1 MNRIQADRASGGG
14 PSANGKPKQA
24 DKAAGDVKSVDSTS
38 SASEHD
44 NLNVAEALDQM
55 HDKFAQLREQ
65 LAGVIVG
72 QQEVSEQ
79 LLIGLLCRGHC
90 ILQGMP
96 GLAKTMLVS
105 TLSSLIDLSF
115 RRVQF
120 TPDLM
125 PGDITGTE
133 VLEEDHTTG
142 KRVFR
147 FVEGPI
153 FGNVLLA
160 DEINRTP
167 PKTQSALLEA
177 MQERQLTICGKTYDL
192 PDPFFVLATQNP
204 VETEG
209 TYPLPEAQL
218 DRFLL
223 KIHVQYPSR
232 EDELEIARRQTTDY
246 RFETRQVL
254 DAEQMLLMQR
264 LVREVIVSEH
274 VYAAALDLVR
284 STRPDEG
291 MMDGE
296 LQSLVQWGA
305 GPRATIALLMAA
317 KARALLNHR
326 CHATTGDL
334 VAVAHPVLRHRIILT
349 FNAEAAGIDADSILT
364 KIVRSTGSLKA
375 SGVEEG
381 PAE

>member
-1 MNRIQADRASGGG
+1 ME
-14 PSANGKPKQA
+14 
-24 DKAAGDVKSVDSTS
+24 TS
-38 SASEHD
+38 KD
-44 NLNVAEALDQM
+44 VAEAIDAM
-55 HDKFAQLREQ
+55 HEQFLELRRQ

-72 QQEVSEQ
+72 QDEVAEQ
-79 LLIGLLCRGHC
+79 LLIAMLCKGHC

-105 TLSSLIDLSF
+105 TMASLIDLSF

-133 VLEEDHTTG
+133 VLQEDQTTG
-142 KRVFR
+142 KRVFQ
-147 FVEGPI
+147 FIEGPL
-153 FGNVLLA
+153 FGNVILA

-177 MQERQLTICGKTYDL
+177 MQERQLTVCGKTYKL

-223 KIHVQYPSR
+223 KIHVKYPSR
-232 EDELEIARRQTTDY
+232 AEELEIARRQTTDY
-246 RFETRQVL
+246 SFQTKTVI
-254 DAEQMLLMQR
+254 DIDHMHSMQS
-264 LVREVIVSEH
+264 LVRNVVVAEH
-274 VYAAALDLVR
+274 VYEAALDLVR
-284 STRPDEG
+284 GTRPDEG
-291 MMDGE
+291 SMATD

-305 GPRATIALLMAA
+305 GPRATIALLLAA
-317 KARALLNHR
+317 KARALLNRR
-326 CHATTGDL
+326 CHATTADL
-334 VAVAHPVLRHRIILT
+334 AAVALPVLRHRVILT
-349 FNAEAAGIDADSILT
+349 FNAEAAGIDADSVLNRILENT
-364 KIVRSTGSLKA
+364 KSLQTA
-375 SGVEEG
+375 
-381 PAE
+381 

>member
-1 MNRIQADRASGGG
+1 MNRLETETPKRNGSENGQAAE
-14 PSANGKPKQA
+14 SAVP
-24 DKAAGDVKSVDSTS
+24 TS
-38 SASEHD
+38 KH
-44 NLNVAEALDQM
+44 VAETVDRM
-55 HDKFAQLREQ
+55 HEKFRQLREQ
-65 LAGVIVG
+65 LGGIIVG
-72 QQEVSEQ
+72 QDEVSEQ
-79 LLIGLLCRGHC
+79 LLIALLCRGHC

-105 TLSSLIDLSF
+105 TMASLIDMSF

-147 FVEGPI
+147 FVEGPL
-153 FGNVLLA
+153 FGNVILA

-177 MQERQLTICGKTYDL
+177 MQEHQLTVCGKTYSL

-223 KIHVQYPSR
+223 KIHVKYPNR
-232 EDELEIARRQTTDY
+232 DEELEIARRQTTDY
-246 RFETRQVL
+246 SFETKTVL
-254 DAEQMLLMQR
+254 NTEQIHEMQA
-264 LVREVIVSEH
+264 LVRSVVVSDH

-284 STRPDEG
+284 GTRPEESAMSD
-291 MMDGE
+291 D
-296 LQSLVQWGA
+296 LKSLIQWGA
-305 GPRATIALLMAA
+305 GPRATIAVLMAA
-317 KARALLNHR
+317 KARALLNRR
-326 CHATTGDL
+326 CHATTADL
-334 VAVAHPVLRHRIILT
+334 VAVAHPVLRHRVILT
-349 FNAEAAGIDADSILT
+349 FNAEAAGIDADSVLT
-364 KIVRSTGSLKA
+364 RIIENTPSLNK
-375 SGVEEG
+375 
-381 PAE
+381 PAKEATA

>member
-1 MNRIQADRASGGG
+1 MNRIE
-14 PSANGKPKQA
+14 PHANGVENGRHPA
-24 DKAAGDVKSVDSTS
+24 SPATPVDVAAAVDRLH
-38 SASEHD
+38 EQYQ
-44 NLNVAEALDQM
+44 E
-55 HDKFAQLREQ
+55 FRRQ

-72 QQEVSEQ
+72 QEEVSEQ
-79 LLIGLLCRGHC
+79 LLIALLCRGHC

-105 TLSSLIDLSF
+105 TVASLIDMTF

-133 VLEEDHTTG
+133 ILEEDHTTG

-147 FVEGPI
+147 FVEGPL
-153 FGNVLLA
+153 FGNVILA

-177 MQERQLTICGKTYDL
+177 MQEHQLTVCGKTYQL

-223 KIHVQYPSR
+223 KIHVRYPSR
-232 EDELEIARRQTTDY
+232 TEELEIARRQTTDY
-246 RFETRQVL
+246 SFSTQTVL
-254 DAEQMLLMQR
+254 DIHELHRIQQ
-264 LVREVIVSEH
+264 LVRSVVVSDH

-284 STRPDEG
+284 ASRPEER
-291 MMDGE
+291 MLPRE
-296 LQSLVQWGA
+296 LQGMVQWGA

-317 KARALLNHR
+317 KARALLQRR

-334 VAVAHPVLRHRIILT
+334 IAVALPVLRHRVILT

-364 KIVRSTGSLKA
+364 KMIESTASLQKSA
-375 SGVEEG
+375 TAK
-381 PAE
+381 PAATAR

>member
-1 MNRIQADRASGGG
+1 MSRLEPSTMPAGNPKDNGHARETDPIATGVDVADA
-14 PSANGKPKQA
+14 
-24 DKAAGDVKSVDSTS
+24 VDR
-38 SASEHD
+38 
-44 NLNVAEALDQM
+44 M
-55 HDKFAQLREQ
+55 HDKFSELRTQ

-72 QQEVSEQ
+72 QEDVSEQ
-79 LLIGLLCRGHC
+79 LLIALLCRGHC

-105 TLSSLIDLSF
+105 TLASLIDMSF

-147 FVEGPI
+147 FVEGPL
-153 FGNVLLA
+153 FGNVILA

-177 MQERQLTICGKTYDL
+177 MQERQITVCGKTYRL

-223 KIHVQYPSR
+223 KVHVQYPDR
-232 EDELEIARRQTTDY
+232 EQELEIARRQTTDY
-246 RFETRQVL
+246 SFETSTVL
-254 DAEQMLLMQR
+254 DADDLHSMQS
-264 LVREVIVSEH
+264 LVRDVVVSDH

-284 STRPDEG
+284 GTRPDEG
-291 MMDGE
+291 DMPDD
-296 LQSLVQWGA
+296 LQQMVQWGA
-305 GPRATIALLMAA
+305 GPRATIALLLAA
-317 KARALLNHR
+317 KARALLNRR
-326 CHATTGDL
+326 CHATTADL

-349 FNAEAAGIDADSILT
+349 FNAEAAGIDADSVLT
-364 KIVRSTGSLKA
+364 KIIESTPSLQKQA
-375 SGVEEG
+375 RETT
-381 PAE
+381 A

>member
-1 MNRIQADRASGGG
+1 MINQIELPVNGQDKGHSLATSG
-14 PSANGKPKQA
+14 N
-24 DKAAGDVKSVDSTS
+24 SVD
-38 SASEHD
+38 
-44 NLNVAEALDQM
+44 VAGAVDRLQQQYQE
-55 HDKFAQLREQ
+55 LRRQ

-72 QQEVSEQ
+72 QEEVSEQ

-105 TLSSLIDLSF
+105 TLASLIEMTF

-133 VLEEDHTTG
+133 ILEEDRTTG
-142 KRVFR
+142 KRIFR
-147 FVEGPI
+147 FVEGPL
-153 FGNVLLA
+153 FGNVVLA

-177 MQERQLTICGKTYDL
+177 MQERQLTVCGKTYKL

-223 KIHVQYPSR
+223 KIHVRYPNR
-232 EDELEIARRQTTDY
+232 TEELEIARRQTTDY
-246 RFETRQVL
+246 FFETKKVL
-254 DAEQMLLMQR
+254 DIVQLHQMQG
-264 LVREVIVSEH
+264 LVRSVIVSDH
-274 VYAAALDLVR
+274 VYAAAVDLVR
-284 STRPDEG
+284 SSRPEEG
-291 MMDGE
+291 MLPKE
-296 LQSLVQWGA
+296 LQGMVQWGA
-305 GPRATIALLMAA
+305 GPRATIALIMAA
-317 KARALLNHR
+317 KARALLHQR
-326 CHATTGDL
+326 CHATAADL
-334 VAVAHPVLRHRIILT
+334 IAIAQPVLRHRIILT
-349 FNAEAAGIDADSILT
+349 FNAEAAGIDADSVLLKLIDSTPSLH
-364 KIVRSTGSLKA
+364 KTGSAGKA
-375 SGVEEG
+375 AAGR
-381 PAE
+381 

>member
-1 MNRIQADRASGGG
+1 MSQLHSNTAESDRASGNGH
-14 PSANGKPKQA
+14 ANKPLIE
-24 DKAAGDVKSVDSTS
+24 TS
-38 SASEHD
+38 KD
-44 NLNVAEALDQM
+44 VAEAVDRVHEQFNALRQ
-55 HDKFAQLREQ
+55 QLK
-65 LAGVIVG
+65 GVIVG
-72 QQEVSEQ
+72 QDEVSEQ
-79 LLIGLLCRGHC
+79 LLIALLCKGHC

-105 TLSSLIDLSF
+105 TMASLIDMSF

-133 VLEEDHTTG
+133 VLQEDHTTG
-142 KRVFR
+142 KRVFQ
-147 FVEGPI
+147 FVEGPL
-153 FGNVLLA
+153 FGNVILA

-177 MQERQLTICGKTYDL
+177 MQERQLTVCGKTYTL

-223 KIHVQYPSR
+223 KIHVQYPNR
-232 EDELEIARRQTTDY
+232 EEELEIARRQTTDY
-246 RFETRQVL
+246 SFETKKVL
-254 DAEQMLLMQR
+254 DSDDIHKMQT
-264 LVREVIVSEH
+264 LVRSVVVSDH

-284 STRPDEG
+284 GTRPDESDN
-291 MMDGE
+291 MSDE
-296 LQSLVQWGA
+296 LKSLIQWGA

-317 KARALLNHR
+317 KARALLNRR
-326 CHATTGDL
+326 CHTTTQDL
-334 VAVAHPVLRHRIILT
+334 IAVALPVLRHRVVLT
-349 FNAEAAGIDADSILT
+349 FNAEAAGIDADLVLN
-364 KIVRSTGSLKA
+364 KIVQETPSLQKPVKENA
-375 SGVEEG
+375 
-381 PAE
+381 

>member
-1 MNRIQADRASGGG
+1 MNRLETSPKPSGHPKENGHAKSAITTSAD
-14 PSANGKPKQA
+14 
-24 DKAAGDVKSVDSTS
+24 
-38 SASEHD
+38 
-44 NLNVAEALDQM
+44 VAEAVDQM
-55 HDKFAQLREQ
+55 HEKFAELRTQ

-72 QQEVSEQ
+72 QEDVSEQ
-79 LLIGLLCRGHC
+79 LLIALLCRGHC

-105 TLSSLIDLSF
+105 TLASLIDMSF

-142 KRVFR
+142 KRIFR
-147 FVEGPI
+147 FVEGPL
-153 FGNVLLA
+153 FGNVILA

-177 MQERQLTICGKTYDL
+177 MQEHQITVCGKTYKL

-223 KIHVQYPSR
+223 KVHVEYPSR
-232 EDELEIARRQTTDY
+232 EQELEIARRQTTDY
-246 RFETRQVL
+246 SFETRTVL
-254 DAEQMLLMQR
+254 DADSLHAMQS
-264 LVREVIVSEH
+264 LVRDVVVSDH

-284 STRPDEG
+284 GTRPDEG
-291 MMDGE
+291 EMPAD
-296 LQSLVQWGA
+296 LQQMVQWGA
-305 GPRATIALLMAA
+305 GPRATIALLLAA
-317 KARALLNHR
+317 KARALLNRR

-334 VAVAHPVLRHRIILT
+334 IAVAHPVLRHRIILT
-349 FNAEAAGIDADSILT
+349 FNAEAAGIDADSVLT
-364 KIVRSTGSLKA
+364 RIIDATPSLQKQ
-375 SGVEEG
+375 
-381 PAE
+381 AEKS

>member
-1 MNRIQADRASGGG
+1 MSRLEYESLSD
-14 PSANGKPKQA
+14 PSQNGQQEPA
-24 DKAAGDVKSVDSTS
+24 I
-38 SASEHD
+38 SE
-44 NLNVAEALDQM
+44 NVAEAVDQI
-55 HDKFAQLREQ
+55 HAKFTALKEQ
-65 LAGVIVG
+65 LGGVIVG

-79 LLIGLLCRGHC
+79 LLIALLCRGHC

-96 GLAKTMLVS
+96 GLAKTTLIS
-105 TLSSLIDLSF
+105 TLASVIDLSF

-142 KRVFR
+142 KRIFR
-147 FVEGPI
+147 FVEGPL
-153 FGNVLLA
+153 FGNVILA

-177 MQERQLTICGKTYDL
+177 MQEQQLTVCGETYQL

-223 KIHVQYPSR
+223 KIHVKYPGR
-232 EDELEIARRQTTDY
+232 DEELEIARRQTTDY
-246 RFETRQVL
+246 IFDTSKVL
-254 DAEQMLLMQR
+254 NPEDIHQMQQ
-264 LVREVIVSEH
+264 LVRSVVVSDH

-284 STRPDEG
+284 ATRPEEG
-291 MMDGE
+291 LLPNQ
-296 LQSLVQWGA
+296 LQNMIQWGA

-317 KARALLNHR
+317 KARALLNRR
-326 CHATTGDL
+326 CHATTSDL
-334 VAVAHPVLRHRIILT
+334 AAIAHPVLRHRIILT
-349 FNAEAAGIDADSILT
+349 FNAEAAGVDADTVLT
-364 KIVRSTGSLKA
+364 QIIEATKSLQA
-375 SGVEEG
+375 QS
-381 PAE
+381 

>member
-1 MNRIQADRASGGG
+1 MANRIDEITKPSPNGPLNNSNDHPVDVAQA
-14 PSANGKPKQA
+14 
-24 DKAAGDVKSVDSTS
+24 VDQLHLKLKT
-38 SASEHD
+38 
-44 NLNVAEALDQM
+44 
-55 HDKFAQLREQ
+55 LREQ
-65 LAGVIVG
+65 LGGIIVG
-72 QQEVSEQ
+72 QHEVAEQ
-79 LLIGLLCRGHC
+79 LLIAILCRGHC

-105 TLSSLIDLSF
+105 TLASLTDLTF

-142 KRVFR
+142 KRIFR
-147 FVEGPI
+147 FVEGPL
-153 FGNVLLA
+153 FGNVILA

-177 MQERQLTICGKTYDL
+177 MQERQLTVCGQTYQL

-232 EDELEIARRQTTDY
+232 DEELEIARRQTTDY
-246 RFETRQVL
+246 NFQTTKVL
-254 DAEQMLLMQR
+254 DEDQIHKMQS
-264 LVREVIVSEH
+264 LVRSVVVSDH

-284 STRPDEG
+284 GTRPEEG
-291 MMDGE
+291 SMSAE
-296 LQSLVQWGA
+296 LKNMVQWGA
-305 GPRATIALLMAA
+305 GPRATISLLMAA
-317 KARALLNHR
+317 KARALINRR
-326 CHATTGDL
+326 CHATTADL
-334 VAVAHPVLRHRIILT
+334 IAVALPVLRHRIILT
-349 FNAEAAGIDADSILT
+349 FNAEAAGVDADSVLA
-364 KIVRSTGSLKA
+364 KIIEQTPSLKQSKA
-375 SGVEEG
+375 VVNQ
-381 PAE
+381 

>member
-1 MNRIQADRASGGG
+1 LS
-14 PSANGKPKQA
+14 
-24 DKAAGDVKSVDSTS
+24 
-38 SASEHD
+38 
-44 NLNVAEALDQM
+44 
-55 HDKFAQLREQ
+55 
-65 LAGVIVG
+65 GVIVG
-72 QQEVSEQ
+72 QHAVAEQ
-79 LLIGLLCRGHC
+79 LLIGILCRGHC

-105 TLSSLIDLSF
+105 TLASLTDLKF

-142 KRVFR
+142 KRIFR
-147 FVEGPI
+147 FVEGPL
-153 FGNVLLA
+153 FGNVILA

-177 MQERQLTICGKTYDL
+177 MQERQLTVCGKTYKL

-223 KIHVQYPSR
+223 KIHVRYPSR
-232 EDELEIARRQTTDY
+232 EEELEIARRQTTDY
-246 RFETRQVL
+246 MFQTKTVL
-254 DAEQMLLMQR
+254 NEEQIHQMQS
-264 LVREVIVSEH
+264 LVRGVIVSDH

-284 STRPDEG
+284 GTRPEEG
-291 MMDGE
+291 MMSAE
-296 LQSLVQWGA
+296 LNNMVQWGA
-305 GPRATIALLMAA
+305 GPRATISLLLAA
-317 KARALLNHR
+317 KARALLHRR
-326 CHATTGDL
+326 CHATTEDL
-334 VAVAHPVLRHRIILT
+334 IAMAPPVLRHRIILT
-349 FNAEAAGIDADSILT
+349 FNAEAAGVDADSVLERIMEQT
-364 KIVRSTGSLKA
+364 PSLKGKA
-375 SGVEEG
+375 VTS
-381 PAE
+381 